1 MSNVSQIVEVQEVEA
16 VVPILLLIYFYPKF
30 FGWSKLACVSI
41 QEVLTADASVLQYV
55 TSFNP
60 TVFSHCCLFTES
72 AGNQCIDTPLPLAF
86 VRPHT
91 TYVHF
96 RYLVRPIPWMANP
109 LWSTL
114 TFRFRGWRQI
124 HETDKGSKPHLA
136 CLIVQ
141 GVPADGVID
150 TGADI
155 VIMGKELFA
164 RVAATERLHKKS
176 LGSQTECHGL
186 MTERDSSG
194 WVHGHGSI
202 LCW

>member
-1 MSNVSQIVEVQEVEA
+1 MRNVSQIVEVQEVEV
-16 VVPILLLIYFYPKF
+16 VVPILLLIYFYPK
-30 FGWSKLACVSI
+30 
-41 QEVLTADASVLQYV
+41 T
-55 TSFNP
+55 
-60 TVFSHCCLFTES
+60 FSPCLCT
-72 AGNQCIDTPLPLAF
+72 
-86 VRPHT
+86 T
-91 TYVHF
+91 TYNICARHF
-96 RYLVRPIPWMANP
+96 RYLVRPRPWMANP

-194 WVHGHGSI
+194 WVHGHGPN